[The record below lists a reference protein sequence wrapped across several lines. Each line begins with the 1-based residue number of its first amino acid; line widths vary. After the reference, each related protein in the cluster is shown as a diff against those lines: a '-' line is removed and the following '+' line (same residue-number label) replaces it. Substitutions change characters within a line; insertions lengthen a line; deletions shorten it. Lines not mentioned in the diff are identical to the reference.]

1 MAQSIDT
8 LKREAEAAL
17 VTGNLV
23 RAQHIYQEILGAEPF
38 SFVGLSGLLNVAR
51 MAGQLDEVARD
62 LLVGALDLAAGGRRE
77 DAAQYLEPIVHLAQ
91 TVPAHELEPIIMLLV
106 AGSISFANAEQF
118 LEVELCCQ
126 PLFARGDHLPTE
138 TLVTA
143 LTEIESALIS
153 ADALEI
159 RVKVL
164 RELRKFRPSD
174 VQIFFQFVNAL
185 HNRCWQ
191 LTTSDPEKAILL
203 AEEAYALHRN
213 SDDILHQLVILRS
226 RHGPPE
232 RLQVLLDDMIAR
244 FDRRA
249 PAASQPKGLRELQGD
264 HMTADD
270 IADALL
276 SDGAVLIR
284 NMVTS
289 EQQNYL
295 LAEMDNMPW
304 KQDEQA
310 MNRALRPVI
319 LEGMAKIFGRHPI
332 GLTQASGI
340 RTARIDDDQTY
351 LFYHQD
357 LVPLYTMGINL
368 WAALDPI
375 DGTRPGLEV
384 VVRRQHKAFPVSSG
398 NVRNST
404 DYEISPSLVRSSFE
418 SSDFVCPKM
427 AIGDGMMFLFSTVHS
442 SHVAPGM
449 TEPRRNMEFRFI

>member
-1 MAQSIDT
+1 MTQSICA
-8 LKREAEAAL
+8 LEEEAKTALEAGDL
-17 VTGNLV
+17 E
-23 RAQHIYQEILGAEPF
+23 RAQHIYQGILAVEPF
-38 SFVGLSGLLNVAR
+38 SFVGLSGLLSVAR
-51 MAGQLDEVARD
+51 RAGQVDAVVRD
-62 LLVGALDLAAGGRRE
+62 LLVGALDLVAGGRRE
-77 DAAQYLEPIVHLAQ
+77 DAAQYLEPIVQLAQ
-91 TVPAHELEPIIMLLV
+91 TVPAQELEPIIMLLV
-106 AGSISFANAEQF
+106 AGSISFANAEKF
-118 LEVELCCQ
+118 LEVDLCCQ
-126 PLFARGDHLPTE
+126 PLFDRSEHLPE
-138 TLVTA
+138 EILVAA
-143 LTEIESALIS
+143 LTEIDSVLES

-159 RVKVL
+159 RVKIL
-164 RELRKFRPSD
+164 RELRKFRPEDLDLFFKFVSSLYTRCC
-174 VQIFFQFVNAL
+174 QI
-185 HNRCWQ
+185 
-191 LTTSDPEKAILL
+191 TTSNPEKAILL
-203 AEEAYALHRN
+203 SEEAYALHQY
-213 SDDILHQLVILRS
+213 SDDVLRQLVILRS

-249 PAASQPKGLRELQGD
+249 PAASQPKGLRELKGD

-284 NMVTS
+284 NMLTS

-295 LAEMDNMPW
+295 LTEIDNMPW
-304 KQDEQA
+304 KHDEQV
-310 MNRALRPVI
+310 MRRALRPVI
-319 LEGMAKIFGRHPI
+319 LDGMAKVFGRNPI

-398 NVRNST
+398 NVKNST
-404 DYEISPSLVRSSFE
+404 DYEISPILVKSSFDPG
-418 SSDFVCPKM
+418 DFVRPRM
-427 AIGDGMMFLFSTVHS
+427 EVGDGMMFLFSTVHS